1 MLSFPTRRSSDLG
14 KLTNSR
20 WKGRYRERA
29 IDRRAVVYCVSAAI
43 SSNAA
48 AIGSPTSRARACD
61 FASRAGAIGAFRYS
75 HSPPPTGST
84 RPSPYRTLVAVGIDG
99 TRWFSS
105 RIGAGLVVVISV
117 LLDGRGGIL
126 APAIGWAGL
135 PER

>member
-29 IDRRAVVYCVSAAI
+29 IDRCAVVYCVSAAI

-61 FASRAGAIGAFRYS
+61 FASRAGAIGAFRYRS
-75 HSPPPTGST
+75 EE
-84 RPSPYRTLVAVGIDG
+84 RRVGKG
-99 TRWFSS
+99 R
-105 RIGAGLVVVISV
+105 RARAEGA
-117 LLDGRGGIL
+117 
-126 APAIGWAGL
+126 AAKE
-135 PER
+135 ER